1 MDVELLKQQ
10 SETRQVKLVFK
21 NTVNDHNTLFGGSAL
36 QWMDEVAY
44 ITATRF
50 CRKKV
55 VTISV
60 DKINFLKPIQYGAIC
75 ELVGKIG
82 VVGRLKL
89 KINVEV
95 FAEQKY
101 TNEREKAVEG
111 IFTFAAIDK
120 NNKPV
125 KLFDDPEFLF
135 DSSYPK
141 AATENPNDAIIN
153 QSTPR

>member
-1 MDVELLKQQ
+1 MDIESLKQR

-21 NTVNDHNTLFGGSAL
+21 NTVNDHNTLFGGFAL

-60 DKINFLKPIQYGAIC
+60 DKIKFLKPIQYGTIC
-75 ELVGKIG
+75 ELIGKIG

-89 KINVEV
+89 KINVEI

-111 IFTFAAIDK
+111 VFTFAAINE
-120 NNKPV
+120 NNKPT
-125 KLFDDPEFLF
+125 KLFDEH
-135 DSSYPK
+135 
-141 AATENPNDAIIN
+141 
-153 QSTPR
+153 